1 MKKILVVDDEE
12 MIRMSLE
19 RELSEAGYAVLTAEN
34 GKQGVQIAQ
43 EQNLDLILLDIMMP
57 EMNGV
62 ETIDFLKKN
71 RQTKNIPI
79 IFMTNLV
86 EEGDVNNGFVKG
98 SKGIDQYFI
107 AKPFDMDEVFKL
119 VHASIGKP

>member
-43 EQNLDLILLDIMMP
+43 EQNLDSNYRTRVL
-57 EMNGV
+57 
-62 ETIDFLKKN
+62 
-71 RQTKNIPI
+71 
-79 IFMTNLV
+79 
-86 EEGDVNNGFVKG
+86 
-98 SKGIDQYFI
+98 
-107 AKPFDMDEVFKL
+107 
-119 VHASIGKP
+119 